1 MLSGIIIRAESSTM
15 GSLDIPEV
23 LIGMSILAILVW
35 VAYNWTHRN
44 VGERK

>member
-1 MLSGIIIRAESSTM
+1 M

-23 LIGMSILAILVW
+23 LIGMSILAILAWAV
-35 VAYNWTHRN
+35 YNWTHRN